1 MNCLGCGDEYV
12 EVGTICDYCMHSQPE
27 DWVGHVIPQ
36 VVRDAQRAAGIVAL
50 KDGQICPQNRPLFP
64 AIDGEAESE
73 AAA

>member
-1 MNCLGCGDEYV
+1 MICPVCDFEFDGNGEICSDCL
-12 EVGTICDYCMHSQPE
+12 HSQPE
-27 DWVGHVIPQ
+27 DWVKHVIPQ

-73 AAA
+73 AA